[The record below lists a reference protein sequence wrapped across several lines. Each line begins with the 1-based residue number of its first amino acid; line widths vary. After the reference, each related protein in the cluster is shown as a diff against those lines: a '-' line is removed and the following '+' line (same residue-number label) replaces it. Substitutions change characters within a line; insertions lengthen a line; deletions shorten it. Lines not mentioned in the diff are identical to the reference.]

1 MMKDAYFIY
10 SVSILA
16 IVGVLVC
23 FIGYA
28 TNTLPMH
35 TPKQK
40 SAITTSAGKKKTANA
55 VQSGWDVLEK
65 SIKIYLNTIR

>member
-23 FIGYA
+23 F
-28 TNTLPMH
+28 
-35 TPKQK
+35 KQT
-40 SAITTSAGKKKTANA
+40 SAITIPVGRKKITKAIQRN
-55 VQSGWDVLEK
+55 
-65 SIKIYLNTIR
+65 